1 MNRFVL
7 VATLVLATIG
17 GGAAPAA
24 AQTATWDEVCTS
36 ALGPNFGGSV
46 CLSGQ
51 FTYSSGDG
59 WANLWIWNLQGLPGS
74 GSFVGNG
81 SVIDALG
88 LGGLPFDLA
97 NGASGYT
104 VTNAGGV
111 DVTAGWQVDDHL
123 AGGGCCATTF
133 GFEKRTGRNPTY
145 RDIGSQYV
153 GAPVDG
159 VDYTSWAGS
168 FPVYP
173 ASGGG
178 YLFRFNAGTG
188 HTVNPAQI
196 YLFAHMRSSIDGSG
210 DEPAGSD
217 QFFCLAD
224 QAVTALDFCGS
235 PDDPGI
241 ATEIVPE
248 PATMTL
254 LGSGLVGVLAAR
266 RRRRL
271 EG

>member
-1 MNRFVL
+1 MTRYTL
-7 VATLVLATIG
+7 VALLSLATV
-17 GGAAPAA
+17 GGAVSPAA

-36 ALGPNFGGSV
+36 ALGPNFGGPV

-51 FTYSSGDG
+51 FTYNGADG

-74 GSFVGNG
+74 GSYVAGG
-81 SVIDALG
+81 SAIDALG

-97 NGASGYT
+97 NGVSGYT
-104 VTNAGGV
+104 VTNAGGT
-111 DVTAGWQVDDHL
+111 DVTAGWQVDDNL
-123 AGGGCCATTF
+123 AGGGCCATNF
-133 GFEKRTGRNPTY
+133 GFEKRTGRNTTY
-145 RDIGSQYV
+145 KEIGSQYA
-153 GAPVDG
+153 GAPVSG
-159 VDYTSWAGS
+159 FDYTNWVGS

-173 ASGGG
+173 SSGGG

-188 HTVNPAQI
+188 QTVNPAQI

-217 QFFCLAD
+217 QFFCFAD
-224 QAVTALDFCGS
+224 QAVNAVDFCGS
-235 PDDPGI
+235 PDDPSI
-241 ATEIVPE
+241 PSEIVPE

-266 RRRRL
+266 RRRKL